1 MTFATLLLR
10 VYPRRAVAAFE
21 GQRLKPGALIDE
33 AELWPTQE
41 YPSTP
46 ILLEYAGSDHS
57 GWGHRRSNDIYLLWK
72 YDKTRGRWTELAR
85 HIGQGAEW
93 QEAFKTIAFREI
105 ARDAPPIDAA
115 TAAAV
120 SGRVLGVLDSELELL
135 GSADRLL
142 VMNYVYQE
150 FSARAVQYG

>member
-10 VYPRRAVAAFE
+10 VYPRRSVAAFE
-21 GQRLKPGALIDE
+21 GKRLKPGALIDE
-33 AELWPTQE
+33 AELWPTPD

-46 ILLEYAGSDHS
+46 VLLEYAGNDHS
-57 GWGHRRSNDIYLLWK
+57 GWGHRPSNDIYLLWR
-72 YDKTRGRWTELAR
+72 YDRERGRWTELAR
-85 HIGQGAEW
+85 HTGQGAEW
-93 QEAFKTIAFREI
+93 QESFKTIAFREI
-105 ARDAPPIDAA
+105 ARDTQPIDAA
-115 TAAAV
+115 AAAAV